1 MKYTTRYTSSNG
13 QPSNGHE
20 EHDTLNAALV
30 AWAAN
35 IRSVIPRSG
44 GSSDLWGEHG
54 ALFWL
59 ENCDGGFPWAD
70 GEWNAEICDLAQH
83 EQSNGNELTPALI
96 VRRLSA

>member
-1 MKYTTRYTSSNG
+1 MKYTTCYTSSNG

-20 EHDTLNAALV
+20 EHDTLNAALI

-44 GSSDLWGEHG
+44 GSSDLSSESGSVS
-54 ALFWL
+54 WL
-59 ENCDGGFPWAD
+59 EHCEGGFACAD
-70 GEWNAEICDLAQH
+70 GEWSEEISALAQY